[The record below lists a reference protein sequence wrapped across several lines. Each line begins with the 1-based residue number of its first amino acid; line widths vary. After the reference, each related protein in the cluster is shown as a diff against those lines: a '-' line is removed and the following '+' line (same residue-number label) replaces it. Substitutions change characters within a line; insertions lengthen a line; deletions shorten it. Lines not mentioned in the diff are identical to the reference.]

1 MENGTEPA
9 SRFNSERER
18 EIQKP
23 PGSTGGKWDGMD
35 ERGTEEGRKEA
46 GQGHTLDSTCAL
58 HGALPLGAPQPLG
71 REGEALQLGSAR
83 LRTGCRKGPRPG
95 PLPASSPRPPPPP
108 LPAPAPRVL
117 PPPPGA
123 ERKRAAAD
131 LPRWHRSHKPARNC
145 KANKAEILDWS
156 QSWQD
161 LRFCRQFVCAAL
173 FKGPWLRKC
182 WK

>member
-18 EIQKP
+18 EIQEP
-23 PGSTGGKWDGMD
+23 PGSTGGKWDGIE

-71 REGEALQLGSAR
+71 RVAEALQLGSAR

-95 PLPASSPRPPPPP
+95 PLPASSP
-108 LPAPAPRVL
+108 PAPAP
-117 PPPPGA
+117 P
-123 ERKRAAAD
+123 RAGSAGPSSAARCGEKAGGGRFA
-131 LPRWHRSHKPARNC
+131 PVAPKPQAC
-145 KANKAEILDWS
+145 
-156 QSWQD
+156 
-161 LRFCRQFVCAAL
+161 
-173 FKGPWLRKC
+173 P
-182 WK
+182 